1 MFNILVTGANG
12 QLGSEI
18 RELEAS
24 YPQHHFFF
32 TDVDTLDITDK
43 KAIALFIRENKI
55 TAIINCAAYTA
66 VDKAESEPKLADKI
80 NHLAVQH
87 LAEAAKMY
95 YCKFIHISTDYV
107 FDGTNYK
114 PYTEIDKP
122 NPQSVYGSTKLAGE
136 LALQKI
142 NPENTIIIRTSWVY
156 SSFGNNFVKT
166 MLRLGNE
173 KEELGVIYDQIGT
186 PTYAGDLAK
195 TILEIFPKVK
205 NEEVEIFHYA
215 NEGICSWYD
224 FAKAIFEYTKT
235 NCNVNPISTAQYP
248 TAATRPHYSLL
259 DKSKIKADFNV
270 DIPYWKDSLKIC
282 LLKIKSEQILLK
294 S

>member
-1 MFNILVTGANG
+1 MYNILVTGANG

-24 YPQHHFFF
+24 YSQHHFFF
-32 TDVDTLDITDK
+32 TDVATLDITDK
-43 KAIALFIRENKI
+43 KAIDLFILENKI

-66 VDKAESEPKLADKI
+66 VDKAESEPKLADNI
-80 NHLAVQH
+80 NRLAVQY
-87 LAEAAKMY
+87 LAEAAKVY
-95 YCKFIHISTDYV
+95 DCKFIHISTDYV
-107 FDGTNYK
+107 FDGTNHK
-114 PYTEIDKP
+114 PYTETDKP

-142 NPENTIIIRTSWVY
+142 NPCNSIIIRTSWVY

-195 TILEIFPKVK
+195 VILEILPKIE
-205 NEEVEIFHYA
+205 NEKVEIFHYA
-215 NEGICSWYD
+215 NEGVCSWYD
-224 FAKAIFEYTKT
+224 FAKAIFEYTNT

-248 TAATRPHYSLL
+248 TAAKRPQYSVL
-259 DKSKIKADFNV
+259 DKSKIKEVFQ
-270 DIPYWKDSLKIC
+270 IPIPFWKDSLKVC
-282 LLKIKSEQILLK
+282 LNNLLKV
-294 S
+294 

>member
-1 MFNILVTGANG
+1 MYNILVTGANG

-18 RELEAS
+18 RELVES
-24 YPQHHFFF
+24 YPQHYFFF
-32 TDVDTLDITDK
+32 TDVATLDITDK

-80 NHLAVQH
+80 NHIAVQH
-87 LAEAAKMY
+87 LAEAAKEY

-107 FDGTNYK
+107 FDGSNYI
-114 PYTEIDKP
+114 PYKETDKP
-122 NPQSVYGSTKLAGE
+122 NPQSVYGITKLAGE

-142 NPENTIIIRTSWVY
+142 NPENTVIIRTSWVY

-166 MLRLGNE
+166 MLRLG
-173 KEELGVIYDQIGT
+173 KERKELGVIYDQIGT

-195 TILEIFPKVK
+195 AILEILPKIK
-205 NEEVEIFHYA
+205 NEEVEIFHYT
-215 NEGICSWYD
+215 NEGVCSWYD
-224 FAKAIFEYTKT
+224 FAKAIFEFTNT

-248 TAATRPHYSLL
+248 TAAKRPHYSIL
-259 DKSKIKADFNV
+259 DKSKIKESYNF
-270 DIPYWKDSLKIC
+270 DIPYWRDSLIGC
-282 LLKIKSEQILLK
+282 LQKLNLNKNQ
-294 S
+294 